1 MSTLRGIF
9 PEPKKEQK
17 KNFIKENV
25 KQLKYIQGKTQPKYV
40 ARPFPPR
47 MSAGQSAEV
56 PLNAVKSSPSSKTG
70 KFGVNVAKPGI
81 NARKKIPDVKIKKGD
96 MAEFLRRKE
105 QLRQGKT
112 EESEEEVKSEE
123 SLGRLKDVACQ
134 TMESNLAQKLDEITM
149 LYPKRKMIMLS
160 IRRAEIQRNS
170 TGLLPA
176 ICPAYSHRKAGD
188 ELNDHERP
196 RSRLNAILERK
207 DQNKDPYLP
216 SGYQKGVLPKYLR
229 ERKDQGIKEAEGVK
243 AADDGSAVCPPGH
256 VTLPDTERKETLRM
270 LRNSFAELVSELNKM
285 PVRTDTLRMRNRK
298 MELEKQLAK
307 LEEGIKVFSR
317 PKVFV
322 KIGE

>member
-25 KQLKYIQGKTQPKYV
+25 KQLKYIQGKTQPKFV
-40 ARPFPPR
+40 ARPFPR
-47 MSAGQSAEV
+47 QNAGQSAEV
-56 PLNAVKSSPSSKTG
+56 PLNVVKSTPSNKSG
-70 KFGVNVAKPGI
+70 KFGVSVPKPGI
-81 NARKKIPDVKIKKGD
+81 NTRKKIPEVKIKKGD

-105 QLRQGKT
+105 QIRQGKP
-112 EESEEEVKSEE
+112 EESDDEARSVE

-134 TMESNLAQKLDEITM
+134 TIESNLAQKLDEITM
-149 LYPKRKMIMLS
+149 LYPKREDDSAKYKASGDSEKQHKVSVMPPHS
-160 IRRAEIQRNS
+160 
-170 TGLLPA
+170 P
-176 ICPAYSHRKAGD
+176 RKAGD
-188 ELNDHERP
+188 EVNDYDRP

-216 SGYQKGVLPKYLR
+216 TGYQKGVLPKYLR